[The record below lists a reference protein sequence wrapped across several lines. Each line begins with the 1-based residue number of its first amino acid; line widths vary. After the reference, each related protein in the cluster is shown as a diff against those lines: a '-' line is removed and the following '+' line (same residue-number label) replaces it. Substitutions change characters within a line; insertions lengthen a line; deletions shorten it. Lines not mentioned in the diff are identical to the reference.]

1 MYKNSSS
8 FITLMSGSKIFLQQ
22 VLALLAKDLKTEWRT
37 REIFTSMFVFAVLVI
52 VVFNFAI
59 GADTEL
65 IRQVASG
72 VIWIALSFASVLG
85 LQRTGQ
91 MESEEDSLQG
101 VLLAL
106 HDRSALFIAKMLA
119 QMVYLL
125 VVVLCILPLCSVW
138 FRIDFIACIG
148 ELGMVFMLGIL
159 GLSIVGTLFAMITLH
174 TRAREVML
182 PMLFLPVSVPLTI
195 ASVYAT
201 AQLIAGMT
209 LRDIADYI
217 SLIGVFDIVFFTL
230 VLLVFDYIVEE

>member
-1 MYKNSSS
+1 MYKNSNS
-8 FITLMSGSKIFLQQ
+8 FIALMSGSKIFLQQ

-125 VVVLCILPLCSVW
+125 ILALCILPLCGAW
-138 FRIDFIACIG
+138 FHIDFIACIG
-148 ELGMVFMLGIL
+148 ELGIVFMLGIL
-159 GLSIVGTLFAMITLH
+159 GLSIVGTLFAMIALH

-209 LRDIADYI
+209 LGDIADYI

-230 VLLVFDYIVEE
+230 ALLVFDHIVEE

>member
-1 MYKNSSS
+1 MYKNSNR
-8 FITLMSGSKIFLQQ
+8 FIALMSGSKIFLQQ

-201 AQLIAGMT
+201 AQLIGGMT

>member
-1 MYKNSSS
+1 MYKNSNS

-22 VLALLAKDLKTEWRT
+22 VRALLAKDLKTEWRT
-37 REIFTSMFVFAVLVI
+37 REIFTSMFVFAVLVV

-85 LQRTGQ
+85 FQRTGQ

-101 VLLAL
+101 ILLAL

-119 QMVYLL
+119 QMLYLL
-125 VVVLCILPLCSVW
+125 VVVLCILPLCCIW

-148 ELGMVFMLGIL
+148 ELCATFTLGML
-159 GLSIVGTLFAMITLH
+159 GLSIVGTLFGMIALH
-174 TRAREVML
+174 TRACEVML
-182 PMLFLPVSVPLTI
+182 PMLFLPVSIPLTI
-195 ASVYAT
+195 AAVQAT
-201 AQLIAGMT
+201 AQLIDGKS
-209 LRDIADYI
+209 LRDIADYLV
-217 SLIGVFDIVFFTL
+217 LIGIFDVVFFVL
-230 VLLVFDYIVEE
+230 VLMIFDYIVEE

>member
-1 MYKNSSS
+1 MYKNSNS
-8 FITLMSGSKIFLQQ
+8 FIALMSGSKIFLQQ

-101 VLLAL
+101 ILLAL

-125 VVVLCILPLCSVW
+125 VVVLCTLPLCGIW
-138 FRIDFIACIG
+138 FHIDFIARIG
-148 ELGMVFMLGIL
+148 ELGIVFMLGIL

-209 LRDIADYI
+209 LGDIADYI

-230 VLLVFDYIVEE
+230 VLLVFEHIVEE

>member
-1 MYKNSSS
+1 
-8 FITLMSGSKIFLQQ
+8 MSGSKIFLQQ

-91 MESEEDSLQG
+91 MESEEASLQG

-125 VVVLCILPLCSVW
+125 VVVLCTLPICSIW
-138 FRIDFIACIG
+138 FHIDFIACIG
-148 ELGMVFMLGIL
+148 ELGIVFMLGIL

-174 TRAREVML
+174 MRAREVML

-201 AQLIAGMT
+201 AQLIAGMP

-230 VLLVFDYIVEE
+230 VLLVFDHIVEE

>member
-1 MYKNSSS
+1 MCENSNS
-8 FITLMSGSKIFLQQ
+8 FIALMSGSKIFLQQ

-37 REIFTSMFVFAVLVI
+37 REIFTSMFVFTVLVV

-72 VIWIALSFASVLG
+72 VVWVALLFATVLG
-85 LQRTGQ
+85 LQRAGQ

-101 VLLAL
+101 ILLAL
-106 HDRSALFIAKMLA
+106 HDRSALFVAKMLA
-119 QMVYLL
+119 QMAYLL
-125 VVVLCILPLCSVW
+125 VVVLCTLPLCGIW
-138 FRIDFIACIG
+138 FHIDFIACIG
-148 ELGMVFMLGIL
+148 GLGIVFMLGIL

-217 SLIGVFDIVFFTL
+217 VLLGVFDVVFFTL
-230 VLLVFDYIVEE
+230 VLLIFDHIVED

>member
-1 MYKNSSS
+1 MYKNSNS
-8 FITLMSGSKIFLQQ
+8 FIAPMSGSKLFLQQ
-22 VLALLAKDLKTEWRT
+22 ILALLAKDLKTEWRT
-37 REIFTSMFVFAVLVI
+37 REIFTSMFVFAVLVL

-138 FRIDFIACIG
+138 FRVDFIARIG

-230 VLLVFDYIVEE
+230 VLLVFDHIVEE

>member
-1 MYKNSSS
+1 MSSS
-8 FITLMSGSKIFLQQ
+8 RIFLEQ

-37 REIFTSMFVFAVLVI
+37 REIFTSMFVFNVLVV

-59 GADTEL
+59 GADPEL
-65 IRQVASG
+65 IRQVAAG
-72 VIWIALSFASVLG
+72 VVWVALLFATVLG
-85 LQRTGQ
+85 LQRASQ

-106 HDRSALFIAKMLA
+106 HDRSVLFVAKMLA

-125 VVVLCILPLCSVW
+125 VVVLCTLPLCGIW
-138 FRIDFIACIG
+138 FHIDFIACIG
-148 ELGMVFMLGIL
+148 ELGIVFILGIL
-159 GLSIVGTLFAMITLH
+159 GLSIVGTLFTMIALH

-201 AQLIAGMT
+201 AQLIAGMS
-209 LRDIADYI
+209 LRDITHYLL
-217 SLIGVFDIVFFTL
+217 LIGIFDVVIFAL
-230 VLLVFDYIVEE
+230 VLLIFEYILED

>member
-1 MYKNSSS
+1 MCKNSNSCIA
-8 FITLMSGSKIFLQQ
+8 FMSGSNIFLQQ

-37 REIFTSMFVFAVLVI
+37 REIFTSMFVFAVLVL

-72 VIWIALSFASVLG
+72 VVWVALLFATVLG
-85 LQRTGQ
+85 LQRAGQ
-91 MESEEDSLQG
+91 LESEEDSLQG

-106 HDRSALFIAKMLA
+106 RDRSALFVAKMIA
-119 QMVYLL
+119 QMLYLL
-125 VVVLCILPLCSVW
+125 VVVICILPLCGIW
-138 FRIDFIACIG
+138 FRIDFMACIG
-148 ELGMVFMLGIL
+148 ELGIVFVLGIL

-195 ASVYAT
+195 AAVYAT
-201 AQLIAGMT
+201 AQLIAGKS
-209 LRDIADYI
+209 LGDIADYLTLMVI
-217 SLIGVFDIVFFTL
+217 FNIVFFAL
-230 VLLVFDYIVEE
+230 ILIVFDYIVEE